1 MLLLYFI
8 KHHRPCQLP
17 PQMPNGLNVCRYKKG
32 KYANPDVVNHCINS
46 TKEIELARIDAY
58 KETCFHATNAQLQVK
73 LAECDTHKT
82 ILTELSASI
91 TGKEKAVRNESR
103 LIGSFIVIIGLVV
116 AHDVYYATGV
126 LKSIFGAMLTF
137 LEKPI
142 IPHWE
147 KLLLKTSNWISGYIV
162 GPINAGVTIFFAV
175 GVATKQVIIVFL
187 TASNKLIEISGK
199 SAVCIIV
206 VCAVLCAFISM
217 KLYSSDSTLIIPGLY
232 YKISSSSKNNDSLL
246 LLKLLDK
253 PSSPS
258 PSPSPQQLALCDRK
272 TQ

>member
-1 MLLLYFI
+1 MLHFI
-8 KHHRPCQLP
+8 KHPAKLL
-17 PQMPNGLNVCRYKKG
+17 PQMPTSLNVCRYKKG
-32 KYANPDVVNHCINS
+32 NSSRLYNPLSHAN
-46 TKEIELARIDAY
+46 TTQEIELARIDAY

-73 LAECDTHKT
+73 LAECATHKT
-82 ILTELSASI
+82 ILTEISASI

-103 LIGSFIVIIGLVV
+103 LIGVFIVVIGLVV
-116 AHDVYYATGV
+116 AHDVYYATGI

-147 KLLLKTSNWISGYIV
+147 KLLLSTSNWISRYV
-162 GPINAGVTIFFAV
+162 AGPINAGITVFFAA
-175 GVATKQVIIVFL
+175 GVAIKQVVIVFL

-199 SAVCIIV
+199 SAVCIII

-232 YKISSSSKNNDSLL
+232 YKISSSSTSNDSMLL
-246 LLKLLDK
+246 MKLLEK

-258 PSPSPQQLALCDRK
+258 PSPSPQQLALCDSKR
-272 TQ
+272 Q